1 MMKYLKILIAIISSF
16 SLFNCEKDAE
26 MKTKE
31 YPFVITNSPT
41 VYEDGVEFSADLT
54 NPGNQKILKYGFV
67 WSEKSNPTIQNEYK
81 MFYEE
86 PQKGIYSLNV
96 KSGLSKGQ
104 TYYVRAYIL
113 TNQYEVLGS
122 VKSFT
127 SLGSLPPIISNFT
140 PKYGPIGTQVII
152 EGQNFALSKTGNVIK
167 FGNTKAV
174 VDSVSENKLIVTVP
188 QITKPESVPISIQT
202 AGMEVTSNSTFD
214 LWFPWLKKKD
224 FSAISYYT
232 TSFSIGNIGYV
243 INNNSTTMLTYN
255 PENDEWKSNI
265 ILPENSGSMPM
276 AFELN
281 GLAYVLLNNNLWEYN
296 TLSNTWKKK
305 KQFPGTLQDDRM
317 YAFGMKIGSNLYVGN
332 CYRTYEFWEYNP
344 NLDSWQRKAD
354 FAGNFGQINPVWG
367 HYSFSLNNKG
377 FLGIS
382 QTGFAINT
390 LWEYDPQKNLW
401 TGKSPLPSDAYSY
414 YCSFVIGDDAFVG
427 LGHNFDWGVGYVSN
441 KLWKYDF
448 QNNRWIN
455 YRDCPVGM
463 DVFASFSIN
472 NKGYI
477 ASGSTKY
484 SEPLRNIWEFDP
496 TKN

>member
-1 MMKYLKILIAIISSF
+1 MMKYLKFLIVVVSFLLSS
-16 SLFNCEKDAE
+16 CEKDAE
-26 MKTKE
+26 VRTKE
-31 YPFVITNSPT
+31 YPFVTTNSPS
-41 VYEDGVEFSADLT
+41 VSENSVEFSADLAGMGT
-54 NPGNQKILKYGFV
+54 QDIIKYGFV
-67 WSEKSNPTIQNEYK
+67 WSDKPTPTNQDFKVFIDNK
-81 MFYEE
+81 AN
-86 PQKGIYSLNV
+86 KGIYKYTVN
-96 KSGLSKGQ
+96 SGLVKGQ
-104 TYYVRAYIL
+104 TYYVRAYVL
-113 TNQYEVLGS
+113 TNNYEVFGD
-122 VKSFT
+122 VKSFI
-127 SLGSLPPIISNFT
+127 SLGSLPPIINNFT

-152 EGQNFALSKTGNVIK
+152 EGQNFALSKTANVVKI
-167 FGNTKAV
+167 GNTKVV
-174 VDSVSENKLIVTVP
+174 VDSVSENKLFVTIP
-188 QITKPESVPISIQT
+188 QVTKPESAPISIQT
-202 AGMEVTSNSTFD
+202 AGVEVKSNYNFD

-232 TSFSIGNIGYV
+232 TSFSIGNTGYV

-255 PENDEWKSNI
+255 PANDEWKNNI

-281 GLAYVLLNNNLWEYN
+281 GLAYVLLNNNNLWEYN
-296 TLSNTWKKK
+296 TQSNIWKKK

-317 YAFGMKIGSNLYVGN
+317 YAFGMKIGNNLYVGN

-354 FAGNFGQINPVWG
+354 FVGNFEQTGPVWG

-390 LWEYDPQKNLW
+390 LWEYDPLKNLW
-401 TGKSPLPSDAYSY
+401 TSKSPLPSDAYSY

-496 TKN
+496 AKN